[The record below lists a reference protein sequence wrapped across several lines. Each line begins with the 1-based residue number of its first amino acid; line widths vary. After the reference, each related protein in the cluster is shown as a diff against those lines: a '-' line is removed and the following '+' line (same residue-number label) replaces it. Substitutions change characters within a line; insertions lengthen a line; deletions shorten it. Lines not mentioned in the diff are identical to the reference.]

1 MFVALW
7 AGLLEFVVVRN
18 TVGHWPIYM
27 TDFTVF
33 YTAARVPLEVVYDSA
48 RLTAAQAWSGV
59 DGTAPRP
66 FPYPPTF
73 LFVLWPFGRLGV
85 LPALA
90 AWIGLGLS
98 AYCVAAWK
106 LIGRAWPLILLSPT
120 VLVGAI
126 TGQVT
131 FLMGAALMA
140 GVIWL
145 PKRPLLAGVVFGLAA
160 TIKPQVMVFVPFAL
174 VFAGQ
179 WRALGAAVVAGTLF
193 GLVSLA
199 VHQGL
204 WLEWIAAVRGFN
216 ELITHEAWPAK
227 ISATPVGFVK
237 SLGVEN
243 GYALGFVS
251 VVSALAAL
259 VIVFRAFRR
268 DDPLQRYA
276 ALAIGYLLV
285 APYALWYEL
294 ALLQPVAV
302 VAMLDRRWMN
312 RGAGLLGF
320 LLFPRALGVVALAIT
335 SIRDSLSVPGR
346 LESRHGCYRTVR
358 KAYRQGRCGA
368 SDSE

>member
-1 MFVALW
+1 MVGRVFWSVALVFTAIW
-7 AGLLEFVVVRN
+7 AGWLEFIVVRN
-18 TVGHWPIYM
+18 TVGHWPVYM

-33 YTAARVPLEVVYDSA
+33 YTAARVPLEVVYDTA
-48 RLTAAQAWSGV
+48 RITAAQAWSGV

-73 LFVLWPFGRLGV
+73 LFLLWPFGRLQV

-90 AWIGLGLS
+90 AWTGLGLT
-98 AYCVAAWK
+98 AYCVAGWR
-106 LIGRAWPLILLSPT
+106 LIGRVWPLMLLSPT

-145 PKRPLLAGVVFGLAA
+145 PKRALLAGVVFGLAA

-174 VFAGQ
+174 IFARE
-179 WRALGAAVVAGTLF
+179 WRALGAAVVAGTLV
-193 GLVSLA
+193 GLISLA

-216 ELITHEAWPAK
+216 DLIMHEAWPAK
-227 ISATPVGFVK
+227 ISATPVGFIK

-243 GYALGFVS
+243 RYILGAVS
-251 VVSALAAL
+251 VVSIVAALA
-259 VIVFRAFRR
+259 IVYRAFRE

-302 VAMLDRRWMN
+302 VAMLDRRWLN
-312 RGAGLLGF
+312 RGAGLLAF
-320 LLFPRALGVVALAIT
+320 ALFPRALGVVALGAASSMQLRRSHSREKVGLIP
-335 SIRDSLSVPGR
+335 DSV
-346 LESRHGCYRTVR
+346 
-358 KAYRQGRCGA
+358 
-368 SDSE
+368 